1 MRVECTYMYL
11 PTLPDLGLIKQLP
24 RKTREGKRRQEVGRE
39 SLHVSIAPS
48 GDLPP
53 SAPDTYLRGLSHTLS
68 SRSVGVDHLRCAFM
82 CPPYLI
88 HPQHRLILLSQTLA
102 PHEASPFP
110 GSVHVVVVVPRSDQ
124 VGKVQ

>member
-1 MRVECTYMYL
+1 MRVECTYL
-11 PTLPDLGLIKQLP
+11 PTYTLLDLSLIKQLP

-53 SAPDTYLRGLSHTLS
+53 SAPHPYLRGYHIPYP
-68 SRSVGVDHLRCAFM
+68 VGVKEWTTKVCLM

-110 GSVHVVVVVPRSDQ
+110 GSVHVVVVVPRR
-124 VGKVQ
+124 